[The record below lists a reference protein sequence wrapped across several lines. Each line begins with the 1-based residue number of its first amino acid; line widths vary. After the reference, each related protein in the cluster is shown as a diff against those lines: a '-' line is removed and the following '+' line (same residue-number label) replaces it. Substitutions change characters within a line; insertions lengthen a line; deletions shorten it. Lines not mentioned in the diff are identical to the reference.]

1 MVECS
6 AVTSPCPSESALMAF
21 VSGSS
26 PDRAPIEAHL
36 VECERCRV
44 AVAGLVSRT
53 TAPTRSEGRLVRG
66 AQVGRYV
73 VLDLVGQGAMG
84 QVYAAYDPVLDRK
97 VAIKLLHPLAEGAEA
112 QERLL
117 REAKS
122 LARVGHPNLVGVHDA
137 GAFRDSVF
145 IAMEFVEGQTLRAW
159 LQPRT
164 RSQAEVLDAFLQ
176 AGRGLAAAHAAGLV
190 HRDFKPENVL
200 VGRDGRVRV
209 SDFGLARDVAEPAR
223 PAELAPLLEP
233 EKLPTAT
240 GAFVGTPAYMAPE
253 QLAGQRADARA
264 DQFSFAVALYE
275 GLAGQRPFAR
285 NSADLVKAGA
295 RPVGSAVLGQAL
307 LRALAAEPSQR
318 FPSLDALMTA
328 LKPAPRKRWPV
339 PVTAAA
345 VLLAV
350 GLGVSLHRSE
360 ALCGSGPARV
370 EAVWPESRKRSLAAH
385 FAGLGGSPLFESARR
400 GLDAYGVGWAAMH
413 REACEA
419 TRVKGEQSDQLLTA
433 RMACLDRRLVE
444 VEGVLGVLATTD
456 ATTLARASD
465 AVNAL
470 TPLSVCANANALL
483 APTPRAEQPQVVER
497 VSRIEQEL
505 ARAQAL
511 NEAGRFKEGVPIATT
526 AALEAHAVGWAP
538 LEAEALLTLGAL
550 TQGAGELTSAE
561 PMLRDSWARAL
572 VARADRTAVIAAV
585 NLSFLLEELGRMKEA
600 QEWSWQ
606 AATLRDRVGDD
617 FDLEARVANQEGHL
631 LSTNGDY
638 RGAETRYRRAWELR
652 KTHQGEAHPKT
663 VLMWANVG
671 MSAGGQGHYEEAVQV
686 LRGVAVQL
694 ERSLG
699 RSHYKVG
706 QAHYGVAE
714 QLMALH
720 RAQEAFDVVAGILP
734 DQEKAL
740 GASNPHVGRLLMVQ
754 SNAATELGRFDE
766 ALALQQRALGIFEGA
781 KVALM
786 VGVTTRSMGVTAC
799 AAGRLD
805 DARRSFEAARAH
817 FVETYGPT
825 HEEVLATN
833 EAQGTC
839 LLDQHRPGEALPLF
853 EATLK
858 TREESAGPDDP
869 WNATSISG
877 LGRAQLGLGR
887 KAAAVVTLGRA
898 VKSLEASK
906 LDDGLLQKTKQA
918 LEQAR

>member
-1 MVECS
+1 M
-6 AVTSPCPSESALMAF
+6 TSPCPSESTLMAF
-21 VSGSS
+21 VAGHG
-26 PDRAPIEAHL
+26 PDRATVEAHL

-44 AVAGLVSRT
+44 AVAGLVSRSA
-53 TAPTRSEGRLVRG
+53 APTRAEGRLVRG
-66 AQVGRYV
+66 AEVGRYV
-73 VLDLVGQGAMG
+73 VLDLVGEGAMG

-97 VAIKLLHPLAEGAEA
+97 VAIKLLHPLVEGAEA

-122 LARVGHPNLVGVHDA
+122 LARVAHPNLVGVHDA

-159 LQPRT
+159 LQPRS
-164 RSQAEVLDAFLQ
+164 RSQAEVLDAFVQ

-200 VGRDGRVRV
+200 VGSDGRVRV
-209 SDFGLARDVAEPAR
+209 SDFGLARDVTEAQRTP
-223 PAELAPLLEP
+223 ELAPGALMLE
-233 EKLPTAT
+233 TQT
-240 GAFVGTPAYMAPE
+240 GALVGTPAYMAPE
-253 QLAGQRADARA
+253 QLAGRRADARA

-275 GLAGQRPFAR
+275 GLSGQRPFTR
-285 NSADLVKAGA
+285 NGADVVKAGA
-295 RPVGSAVLGQAL
+295 RPVGSAVVAQAL
-307 LRALAAEPSQR
+307 SRALAAEPSAR
-318 FPSLDALMTA
+318 FSSLDELVTA
-328 LKPAPRKRWPV
+328 IQPVPRRLWPV
-339 PVTAAA
+339 PVAAA
-345 VLLAV
+345 VVVIAL
-350 GLGVSLHRSE
+350 GLGVTLRRSD
-360 ALCGSGPARV
+360 ALCSSGPARL
-370 EAVWPESRKRSLAAH
+370 EAVWPERRKVSLAAH
-385 FAGLGGSPLFESARR
+385 FASLGGTPLFESAKR
-400 GLDAYGVGWAAMH
+400 GLDAYGAGWAAMH

-526 AALEAHAVGWAP
+526 AALEAHSVGWAP
-538 LEAEALLTLGAL
+538 LEAEALLVLGTL
-550 TQGAGELTSAE
+550 TQGAGELTNAE

-585 NLSFLLEELGRMKEA
+585 SLSFLLEELGRMKEA

-638 RGAETRYRRAWELR
+638 RGAEARYRRAWELR
-652 KTHQGEAHPKT
+652 KINQGEAHPKT

-694 ERSLG
+694 EQSLG

-720 RAQEAFDVVAGILP
+720 RAREAFDVVAGILP

-754 SNAATELGRFDE
+754 SNAATELRRFDE
-766 ALALQQRALGIFEGA
+766 ALALQRRALAVFEGA

-805 DARRSFEAARAH
+805 DALTSFDAARRH

-825 HEEVLATN
+825 HEEVLATD
-833 EAQGTC
+833 EALGAC
-839 LLDQHRPGEALPLF
+839 LLEQHRPADALPLF
-853 EATLK
+853 EQTLK
-858 TREESAGPDDP
+858 AREASAGPDDP
-869 WNATSISG
+869 WNATSLSG
-877 LGRAQLGLGR
+877 LGRAQLGVGQRTL
-887 KAAAVVTLGRA
+887 AVATLTRA
-898 VKSLEASK
+898 VKSLDTSK

-918 LEQAR
+918 LDQAR